1 MKRGDLF
8 DARLSPTEGSEQ
20 AGVREVFFVINESMN
35 KVSSVNIVLSVT
47 SAKKGKRSY
56 PNNVLINAG
65 EGGLTADSVALG
77 GQVRAITKARLLRQ
91 RGSLSPQVMTQIDQI
106 LRITLDL

>member
-1 MKRGDLF
+1 MKRGDVF

-20 AGVREVFFVINESMN
+20 AGIRPVIVVSRDAINQF
-35 KVSSVNIVLSVT
+35 SSVIVVVPVT
-47 SAKKGKRSY
+47 SAKNVKRSY
-56 PNNVLINAG
+56 PNNVLIKAG

-77 GQVRAITKARLLRQ
+77 GQVRAITKARLLQQ
-91 RGSLSPQVMTQIDQI
+91 RGSLPPQVVTQIDQI

>member
-1 MKRGDLF
+1 MKRGDVF

-20 AGVREVFFVINESMN
+20 AGVRPVVIVSRDAINQF
-35 KVSSVNIVLSVT
+35 SSVIVVVPVT
-47 SAKKGKRSY
+47 SAQNVKRSY
-56 PNNVLINAG
+56 PNNVLIKSG

-91 RGSLSPQVMTQIDQI
+91 RGSLSPQLMTQINQI